1 MLRLEAFVLGLPCSS
16 IHFHLTCIIVNANH
30 RIHENEQSSLNRCM
44 LSGSPSISFSSTIP
58 HPALQVIQAANAPR
72 SLFQTFIAKQSR
84 LPQSQPHMMEG
95 CLYSLNWAT
104 TWLDFWTDLIAI
116 KIIFMLCNYLQGCIL
131 HHIKEIHLGSWSL
144 NHGWLNGQSQS
155 VHKIDKNFVPNC
167 TLYLKN
173 SYFSPYKTMRAF
185 SHSPPGQ
192 RAMATNILPIIAHR
206 MVTYKPEKSAHQT
219 SLVS

>member
-1 MLRLEAFVLGLPCSS
+1 
-16 IHFHLTCIIVNANH
+16 
-30 RIHENEQSSLNRCM
+30 M
-44 LSGSPSISFSSTIP
+44 LSESPSISFSSTIP

-84 LPQSQPHMMEG
+84 LPQSQPHMMER

-104 TWLDFWTDLIAI
+104 TWLDFWTDLIAT
-116 KIIFMLCNYLQGCIL
+116 KMIFMLCNYLQGCIL
-131 HHIKEIHLGSWSL
+131 HYIKEIHLGSWSL
-144 NHGWLNGQSQS
+144 NHGRLKGQSQS
-155 VHKIDKNFVPNC
+155 VHKIDKNFVLNC
-167 TLYLKN
+167 TLYHKN
-173 SYFSPYKTMRAF
+173 SYFSPYKTMHAF